1 MVFTEPR
8 PLAKGS
14 MSAQREPGQSKP
26 DEPVW
31 ILKCV
36 NATYRVRI
44 IPDMAARIERLD

>member
-1 MVFTEPR
+1 
-8 PLAKGS
+8 